1 MKQTVT
7 LDMSPEEAT
16 LVLVCLGLGASMM
29 KHDQDGAALGMHQVG
44 QSLLEVG
51 TAGASALTGRL
62 EQLVRKSRPEAV
74 VLSTN
79 ADKNR
84 LLRELRGEG

>member
-16 LVLVCLGLGASMM
+16 L
-29 KHDQDGAALGMHQVG
+29 Q
-44 QSLLEVG
+44 
-51 TAGASALTGRL
+51 
-62 EQLVRKSRPEAV
+62 KSRPEAV

-79 ADKNR
+79 EDRDR
-84 LLRELRGEG
+84 LLRELRGGG